1 MKRTKENWMTSQPAD
16 RDGISGLRIF
26 DGEDLQSAERA
37 KALKDTQK
45 AWILQQIAEKE
56 EQKRRENEEERYY
69 AHQTLQM
76 NRMRG
81 LLEDD
86 LRGKQRTMQTST
98 KDVNL
103 QLSQEKRDRER
114 MERELKLQEERDDL
128 DRQAVIRQVPSY
140 SNPLASE

>member
-1 MKRTKENWMTSQPAD
+1 MKRTKENWTTPQPAD

-37 KALKDTQK
+37 KSLKDTQK

-56 EQKRRENEEERYY
+56 EQKRRESEEERYY

-86 LRGKQRTMQTST
+86 LRSKQRTMQSST

-114 MERELKLQEERDDL
+114 MERDIKLQEEREDL
-128 DRQAVIRQVPSY
+128 DRQGAIRQVPPY
-140 SNPLASE
+140 INPLVSE

>member
-1 MKRTKENWMTSQPAD
+1 MSPQPDD
-16 RDGISGLRIF
+16 RDGISGLRVF
-26 DGEDLQSAERA
+26 DGEDLQSSERA
-37 KALKDTQK
+37 RALKETQK

-56 EQKRRENEEERYY
+56 EQKRREEEEERYY
-69 AHQTLQM
+69 ANQTSQI

-114 MERELKLQEERDDL
+114 MEREMKLQEEREDL
-128 DRQAVIRQVPSY
+128 DRQAMIRKVPPY
-140 SNPLASE
+140 INPLVSK